1 MARKRDTI
9 PRPEV
14 FRQSLLGGFEVCPRR
29 TRFALQAPDDL
40 ALGWVESTGD
50 LGTAFHSVAAAIL
63 RTMHQHGEDTIPH
76 EEAIVIMR
84 EVYAAGDIILPTED
98 RHTLRQLVLRF
109 VAIPFPAN
117 RIAIGANG
125 EPAIEQ
131 RLTLEV
137 HCPDGEVRTLK
148 GQPDLIMI
156 DPPDGLMVFDWKSG
170 KGQPKKPRDPL
181 KVIKS
186 EDTGNE
192 LAIGKE
198 YLSDRGHFQ
207 LDTYGLLALMGKLDD
222 GTMLSPGARRVTLRE
237 LHLRS
242 GQVRQATLTI
252 EEVKEH
258 VLQQIADHL
267 MKIDRAI
274 SEGPKSKLW
283 KPRGGSHCLKQC
295 PVSRSC
301 PVPPEQRGIGAL
313 STQAQADREAQIFAV
328 WEGKSAQARERLKAW
343 QEANNPPGRVNG
355 RTSAKRSAG
364 GLTRKPSTVKG
375 GGRGFKIWP
384 AAYRANGN
392 GASDVGLHGS

>member
-156 DPPDGLMVFDWKSG
+156 DPPDGLMIFDWKSG

-207 LDTYGLLALMGKLDD
+207 LDTYGLLALLGKLDD
-222 GTMLSPGARRVTLRE
+222 GSMLSPGARRVTLRE

-283 KPRGGSHCLKQC
+283 KPRSGSHCLKQC

-313 STQAQADREAQIFAV
+313 STQAQADREAEIFAV
-328 WEGKSAQARERLKAW
+328 WEGKSAQARDRLKAW
-343 QEANNPPGRVNG
+343 QEAGNPPGRPNEREEVRWG
-355 RTSAKRSAG
+355 PDPEAFK
-364 GLTRKPSTVKG
+364 VKG

-384 AAYRANGN
+384 AVNGN
-392 GASDVGLHGS
+392 GASDVG

>member
-29 TRFALQAPDDL
+29 TRFALQAPDSL

-137 HCPDGEVRTLK
+137 QCPDGEVRTLK

-156 DPPDGLMVFDWKSG
+156 DPPDGLMIFDWKTS

-207 LDTYGLLALMGKLDD
+207 LDTYGLLALLGRLDD
-222 GTMLSPGARRVTLRE
+222 GSMLSPGARRVTLRE

-242 GQVRQATLTI
+242 GQVRQAQLDLDDL
-252 EEVKEH
+252 EH
-258 VLQQIADHL
+258 VEQHIADHL

-283 KPRGGSHCLKQC
+283 KPRPGSHCLKQC
-295 PVSRSC
+295 QVTRSC
-301 PVPPEQRGIGAL
+301 PTPPEQRGIGAL
-313 STQAQADREAQIFAV
+313 STQAQADREAEIFAV

-343 QEANNPPGRVNG
+343 QEANNPPGRVNERESVRWG
-355 RTSAKRSAG
+355 PDPDAF
-364 GLTRKPSTVKG
+364 LTKG
-375 GGRGFKIWP
+375 NGRGFKIWP
-384 AAYRANGN
+384 DSA
-392 GASDVGLHGS
+392 